1 MSFDPTQP
9 VSILSVQQATR
20 TKWVLSALSIVLT
33 TALVIALQ
41 SGL

>member
-9 VSILSVQQATR
+9 VTSLNVQWP
-20 TKWVLSALSIVLT
+20 KWVLSALSIVLT
-33 TALVIALQ
+33 SALVIALQ